1 MGPVGELLRGVTGKA
16 VIAVITCI
24 GLCACAVVD
33 QYAGRAVTYNL
44 QAEQAQEQ
52 NLLLNV
58 VRASLRRPMQ
68 FTGLQSISGT
78 ANASGTI
85 GGTGQAVSQRPL
97 ISLFG
102 LAVPATSTIISN
114 TLTGSMTG
122 SGTMSGGPTFSVP
135 VLDTQ
140 EFYQGFLNPI
150 SGQLFDLYFQ
160 FGYPHDVLFNLM
172 IEKMIIKRLDGECR
186 VEVHT
191 PECEMT
197 IRNYAPEDVSLR
209 LFQTM
214 IGYLIRLGLSTEPI
228 IEVTAKGKSDKASDK
243 TSDKASDKT
252 ATTAAE
258 VKQYGFC
265 FAPRDALDYR
275 LINRH
280 VLCGHPAA
288 PLQLNASAIGRK
300 SIITGVP
307 IPRDL
312 MDELYAEVIE
322 PRLAGEFQDDRA
334 TGFRGIRAFGG
345 KNVSISFNTRSIEG
359 ILYYL
364 GEVVRRSAHPESGQ
378 SPDPVQVR
386 VGPQQNAFPRR
397 ACPYEGT
404 IDGYRCTSLFVVE
417 EGGTDLNGISVEYAG
432 TRYTIS
438 SDTRGSWT
446 MPVFDIV
453 KQLQAVNTSAKNLP
467 ASNLISVLS
476 N

>member
-52 NLLLNV
+52 ALLLNV

-78 ANASGTI
+78 ASAQGTI
-85 GGTGQAVSQRPL
+85 GGTGNATSQRPL
-97 ISLFG
+97 VSLFG
-102 LAVPATSTIISN
+102 LPIQGSSTVISSI
-114 TLTGSMTG
+114 LAGGISG

-228 IEVTAKGKSDKASDK
+228 IEAKAKGSSDKA
-243 TSDKASDKT
+243 T
-252 ATTAAE
+252 ATPAAPAPE
-258 VKQYGFC
+258 VRQYGFC
-265 FAPRDALDYR
+265 FAPRDALDYH

-364 GEVVRRSAHPESGQ
+364 GEVVRRSSHPEGGQ

-386 VGPQQNAFPRR
+386 VGPQQNPFPRR

-417 EGGTDLNGISVEYAG
+417 EGGLDLNGISVEYAG